1 MNSQPLISIIIP
13 IYNPGT
19 FLAKCL
25 DSIIEQTYSNYEAI
39 LVDDGSVDGSGEI
52 CDQYANKDKRFV
64 VIHKKNEGVV
74 KARETAF
81 NHSKGELITF
91 IDSDDYIDS
100 KYLEELALPIIEQNA
115 DISSCDFFV
124 VTNEKTVPSPHN
136 VAGIYEGDALKKIVF
151 GGFFYNKILRR
162 SEINFFLW
170 SKMLKREVVGDA
182 LSVCDGIWYGE
193 DQLILYV
200 ILQKCRKLVLI
211 PNLLYYYVQH
221 QKQSSRQY
229 KPSIW
234 ENIIK
239 LMQQY
244 EKIDK
249 DGSAKKGR
257 RYRTWLYIDN
267 IIKTKMLKSG
277 MKKQDFCLQIRKV
290 RNHSFMK
297 KFFKPICLGMGF
309 RHNILYLIM
318 KFKLYSLYYFLQKKI

>member
-1 MNSQPLISIIIP
+1 M
-13 IYNPGT
+13 
-19 FLAKCL
+19 
-25 DSIIEQTYSNYEAI
+25 
-39 LVDDGSVDGSGEI
+39 
-52 CDQYANKDKRFV
+52 
-64 VIHKKNEGVV
+64 V